1 MLFFFVAEIY
11 YLAWHLMLAW
21 SFELGTRLGHFG
33 LATVDKK
40 VLRLEKGIQT
50 KDLLMAWLHQV
61 DLFVQM
67 RVIGCRTKGI
77 I

>member
-21 SFELGTRLGHFG
+21 SFELGMRLGYFG

-40 VLRLEKGIQT
+40 VLSKQKT
-50 KDLLMAWLHQV
+50 
-61 DLFVQM
+61 F
-67 RVIGCRTKGI
+67 
-77 I
+77 